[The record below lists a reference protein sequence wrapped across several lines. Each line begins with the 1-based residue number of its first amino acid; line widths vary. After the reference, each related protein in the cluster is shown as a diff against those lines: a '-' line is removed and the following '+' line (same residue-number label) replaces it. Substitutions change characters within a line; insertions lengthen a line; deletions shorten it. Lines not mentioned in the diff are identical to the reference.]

1 MEYNNTDTTNEIIK
15 TVDLFLSKWK
25 LIVLSIFIALT
36 IAYAYLRYSTYQYEA
51 FATIKIKDDKQSQ
64 KLPTITDMGK
74 SGLFSD
80 GGNKI
85 KDEIAVMTS
94 RTIISNIVK
103 NLKLNV
109 RYFHQG
115 KIKEQEIY
123 ENPPIKLNFFASD
136 SVIYHIDTTL
146 FIKVTSPSK
155 FIIFKDDGKSI
166 IDRDESEG
174 KLLSFGDRIK
184 TSFGDIMI
192 VPNVGVYAPVIGS
205 NLKATIS
212 PVNSVVN
219 NYQSSIQTYLDEG
232 SSVVKMSLRDNV
244 PHKAIDILNQV
255 IREYN
260 NDVIKDKEE
269 VVRVTSDF
277 INNRLELVF
286 KELEEVDFSA
296 EQIQKKNNLTALGS
310 QANIYLESEKQNEI
324 QINNTANTIQLID
337 YLQQE
342 IKDESKSSDYLP
354 SNLGIADPNVNQV
367 TKNYNELV
375 AQRDRILKNSTEINP
390 VVISLNNEIN
400 SLKANLENSLENM
413 KKTSQI
419 TLNNLTREDAR
430 IRGQLYSAPTKQ
442 RQLRDIERQQSIKE
456 SLYLYLLEKREESAI
471 SLGMFSPNAKIID
484 TAYSSYNPVAPN
496 KTIIYLASF
505 IIGLIFPMG
514 IIYLNHILDTK
525 IHDKEDLIKILKI
538 PYIGDVPMTNKKTKL
553 ISRVDYSPKAEA
565 FRIIRSNIDF
575 ILKDQGSTT
584 KKIFITSTRAQ
595 EGKSHT
601 STNLASSISFSEK
614 KVLLIEMDIR
624 VPTVLK
630 SLNEKPSTNVGLS
643 DYLVDKELKPEDVLT
658 KLPNNKFLDVIAS
671 GTIPPN
677 PSELLMSPKVDEL
690 FNYFESKY
698 DYIIVDAS
706 AVGLVSDTLLIS
718 KFADMFIYVVSA
730 NNVDKRHLVA
740 VARPLYEDGRLPRLN
755 LLLNG
760 TDFDRKGYGYGYGYG
775 NNPLRNKKW
784 YHLTNLKNY
793 FQQTS

>member
-1 MEYNNTDTTNEIIK
+1 MDTTSTNEIRKIF
-15 TVDLFLSKWK
+15 DLYLSKWK
-25 LIVLSIFIALT
+25 LIVLSAIVALI
-36 IAYAYLRYSTYQYEA
+36 IAYGYLRYSTYQYEA
-51 FATIKIKDDKQSQ
+51 FATIKIKDEKQSQ
-64 KLPTITDMGK
+64 KLPTIADMGK
-74 SGLFSD
+74 GGLFSD

-109 RYFHQG
+109 SYFEQG

-123 ENPPIKLNFFASD
+123 ENPPIRINFFTRD
-136 SVIYHIDTTL
+136 SIIYNIDTTL
-146 FIKVTSPSK
+146 YIKVTSPSK
-155 FIIFKDDGKSI
+155 FLMFKDDGKSI
-166 IDRDESEG
+166 INRDENEG

-192 VPNVGVYAPVIGS
+192 VPNVGEYAPIVGS
-205 NLKATIS
+205 NLKAKIS
-212 PVNSVVN
+212 PVTSVVN
-219 NYQSSIQTYLDEG
+219 KYQSSIQTYLDEG
-232 SSVVKMSLRDNV
+232 SSVVKMSLRDNI

-484 TAYSSYNPVAPN
+484 TAYSNYSPVAP
-496 KTIIYLASF
+496 KKSITYLAAL
-505 IIGLIFPMG
+505 ILGLMLPIGLI
-514 IIYLNHILDTK
+514 YVTDLLDTK
-525 IHDKEDLIKILKI
+525 VYDKNDLINLLEI
-538 PYIGDVPMTNKKTKL
+538 PYIGDIPLTSKKTKL
-553 ISRVDYSPKAEA
+553 INRVDYSPKAEA

-575 ILKDQGSTT
+575 ILKDQRSTT

-630 SLNEKPSTNVGLS
+630 SLNEQPSTNAGLS
-643 DYLVDKELKPEDVLT
+643 DYLADKELKPDDILT
-658 KLPNNKFLDVIAS
+658 KLPYNKFLDIIPS

-677 PSELLMSPKVDEL
+677 PSELLMSPKVEEL
-690 FNYFESKY
+690 FKYFEDKY

-706 AVGLVSDTLLIS
+706 AVGLVSDTLLVS
-718 KFADMFIYVVSA
+718 KYADMFIYVVSA
-730 NNVDKRHLVA
+730 NNIDKRHLVA
-740 VARPLYEDGRLPRLN
+740 IAKPLFEDGRLPKLN

-760 TDFDRKGYGYGYGYG
+760 TNFDKKGYGYGYGYG
-775 NNPLRNKKW
+775 KEPLKNKKW
-784 YHLTNLKNY
+784 YSFLKI
-793 FQQTS
+793 

>member
-1 MEYNNTDTTNEIIK
+1 MESKNTNSNHEIRKI
-15 TVDLFLSKWK
+15 VDLYLSRWK
-25 LIVLSIFIALT
+25 LILIFVIMALAL
-36 IAYAYLRYSTYQYEA
+36 AYGYLRYSHYQYEA
-51 FATIKIKDDKQSQ
+51 FATIKIKDEKQSQ
-64 KLPTITDMGK
+64 KLPTIADMGK
-74 SGLFSD
+74 GGLFTD

-94 RTIISNIVK
+94 RTLIANIVK

-109 RYFHQG
+109 RYYQQG

-123 ENPPIKLNFFASD
+123 DNPPIKLNFFSSD
-136 SVIYHIDTTL
+136 SIIYHIDTTF
-146 FIKVTSPSK
+146 FIKVKSPSQ
-155 FIIFKDDGKSI
+155 FIMFKDDGKSI
-166 IDRDESEG
+166 FDRDDTEG
-174 KLLSFGDRIK
+174 KLLSFGDRVK
-184 TSFGDIMI
+184 TGFGDIMI
-192 VPNVGVYAPVIGS
+192 VPNIGEHAPIVGS
-205 NLKATIS
+205 NLKATIT
-212 PVNSVVN
+212 PVTTIVNS
-219 NYQSSIQTYLDEG
+219 YQSGIQTYLDEG
-232 SSVVKMSLRDNV
+232 SSVVKLSLRDNI
-244 PHKAIDILNQV
+244 PTKAIDILNQV

-260 NDVIKDKEE
+260 DDVIKDKEE
-269 VVRVTSDF
+269 VVKVTSDF

-296 EQIQKKNNLTALGS
+296 EQIQKRNNLTALGS

-337 YLQQE
+337 YLQETISQE
-342 IKDESKSSDYLP
+342 DRSSDYLP

-375 AQRDRILKNSTEINP
+375 AQRDRILKNSSEINP

-400 SLKANLENSLENM
+400 SLKTNLENSLNNM

-430 IRGQLYSAPTKQ
+430 IRGQLYSAPGKQ
-442 RQLRDIERQQSIKE
+442 RQLRDIERQQNIKE

-484 TAYSSYNPVAPN
+484 IAYSDFSPVAPK
-496 KTIIYLASF
+496 KTITYLAAL
-505 IIGLIFPMG
+505 ILGLMVPIGLI
-514 IIYLNHILDTK
+514 YATDLLDTK
-525 IHDKEDLIKILKI
+525 VYDKEDLQQILKI
-538 PYIGDVPMTNKKTKL
+538 PYIGDIPMTSKKTKL
-553 ISRVDYSPKAEA
+553 IKRVDYSPKAEA

-575 ILKDQGSTT
+575 LLKDQKSST
-584 KKIFITSTRAQ
+584 KKVFITSTRAQ

-614 KVLLIEMDIR
+614 MVLLIEMDIR
-624 VPTVLK
+624 VPTVMK
-630 SLNEKPSTNVGLS
+630 SLNEKSLKTVGLS
-643 DYLVDKELKPEDVLT
+643 DYLADKALTPEDVLT
-658 KLPNNKFLDVIAS
+658 KLPDNPYLHVIDS

-677 PSELLMSPKVDEL
+677 PSELLMSPRVEEL
-690 FNYFESKY
+690 FNYFEGTY

-730 NNVDKRHLVA
+730 DNIDKRHLVT
-740 VARPLYEDGRLPRLN
+740 VAKPLFEEGRLPKLN

-760 TDFDRKGYGYGYGYG
+760 TNFDKKGYGYGYGYG
-775 NNPLRNKKW
+775 TEPIEKKKW
-784 YHLTNLKNY
+784 YHFGK
-793 FQQTS
+793 FKK